1 MTTAVVVGAG
11 PNGLAAAIHL
21 ARHGVDVQVL
31 EARDTIGGG
40 ARSGELTVPG
50 VIHDHCSAFHPWAVG
65 SPFWREIDL
74 QRYGLTLRWPEIDC
88 AHPLDD
94 GTAGVLYQSIETT
107 VARMGPDGTRWRCA
121 VGDLAAGFDDLAQ
134 DLLRPM
140 VNIPRHPIR
149 LAAFGPRAVLPA
161 TVMARWFHTE
171 QARALFGGQAA
182 HAYTR
187 LDRPLTAA
195 LGLIFLATGHRYGW
209 PVAEGGSGSIIA
221 ALAAALDAHGGT
233 VTTGVSVASRKDVP
247 AADIVMLDLS
257 PAAAYA
263 IYGDVMPGRIK
274 RSYRRYRQ
282 GSSAFKVDFAI
293 EGDIPWTNPD
303 CGRAGTVHLGGT
315 FAEIAD
321 TERQRAQG
329 KMAQRPFVLVG
340 QQYLADPIP
349 VRGQYQPDMGIRACA
364 VRLHRRCHRRRRRP
378 DRAVRPGIPRP
389 NHRDRQHE
397 RCRATGLQPQLH
409 RRRYRRW
416 GQRPA
421 AGHLSAADCGQP
433 LRDRRAGCLPVFAIH
448 TAGTRHPRAVRLPR
462 RRCSAEVAPHVA
474 VVSPRDGCHTGP
486 SMRSTHMCRIATT
499 GVPGFPQAKGSKSP
513 GLLPAQQ
520 PLPLL
525 I

>member
-50 VIHDHCSAFHPWAVG
+50 VMHDHCSAFHPWAVG

-107 VARMGPDGTRWRCA
+107 VARMGSDRTRWRCA

-134 DLLRPM
+134 DLLRP
-140 VNIPRHPIR
+140 VINIPRHPIR

-182 HAYTR
+182 HAFTR

-233 VTTGVSVASRKDVP
+233 VTTGVTVASRKDIP

-340 QQYLADPIP
+340 QQYLADPSRSAGNTNPIWAYAHVP
-349 VRGQYQPDMGIRACA
+349 FGYTGDATAA
-364 VRLHRRCHRRRRRP
+364 VVDQIERF
-378 DRAVRPGIPRP
+378 APGF
-389 NHRDRQHE
+389 RDRII
-397 RCRATGLQPQLH
+397 ATVST
-409 RRRYRRW
+409 
-416 GQRPA
+416 
-421 AGHLSAADCGQP
+421 SAAELQAYNPNYIGGDIVGGAN
-433 LRDRRAGCLPVFAIH
+433 DRLQVIFRP
-448 TAGTRHPRAVRLPR
+448 
-462 RRCSAEVAPHVA
+462 
-474 VVSPRDGCHTGP
+474 
-486 SMRSTHMCRIATT
+486 RIAVNPYAM
-499 GVPGFPQAKGSKSP
+499 GVPGVYLCSQSTPP
-513 GLLPAQQ
+513 GPGIHGLCGYHAAASALRW
-520 PLPLL
+520 LRT
-525 I
+525 